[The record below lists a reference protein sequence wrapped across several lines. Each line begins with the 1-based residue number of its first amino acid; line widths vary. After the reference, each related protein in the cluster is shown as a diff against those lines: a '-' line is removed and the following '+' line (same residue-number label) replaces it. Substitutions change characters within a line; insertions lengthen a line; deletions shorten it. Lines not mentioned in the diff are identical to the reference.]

1 MKRRGGTAIP
11 GCILPYNLVKVGL
24 ELKRNWGTISRI
36 RFSRRKCTK
45 REGNVMD
52 RVATV
57 QDGLPMMKIVVYG
70 SANLEPHFSSGVLQ
84 RLI

>member
-1 MKRRGGTAIP
+1 
-11 GCILPYNLVKVGL
+11 
-24 ELKRNWGTISRI
+24 
-36 RFSRRKCTK
+36 
-45 REGNVMD
+45 MD

-70 SANLEPHFSSGVLQ
+70 SANLEQHFSSGVLQ